1 MKADMKNAML
11 FYKNGEIVSFF
22 ERVVDERV
30 GKQYSQRQVKKI
42 TQNILTDP
50 DAAVE
55 YSTFCFRTQC
65 EVKAEIEQTL
75 GFAVDVG
82 FDPDAATKALTDRV
96 GDLENSQSELNE
108 ALTMILEGVTE

>member
-1 MKADMKNAML
+1 MRNTKL
-11 FYKNGEIVSFF
+11 FWINGEIRSLFDAEVDRRVRLEYSARA
-22 ERVVDERV
+22 ERE
-30 GKQYSQRQVKKI
+30 I
-42 TQNILTDP
+42 TRNMLTDP
-50 DAAVE
+50 EAAVK
-55 YSTFCFRTQC
+55 YSKRVLAIMC

-82 FDPDAATKALTDRV
+82 FDPAAATKALTDRV